1 MLKDRRVL
9 LDQEIAKLTSTCG
22 QMYIDAMRQTPT
34 DDNLNEYHSLIEKLS
49 NMKTELG
56 IISEMINQGH
66 E

>member
-9 LDQEIAKLTSTCG
+9 LEQEIAKLTSICG
-22 QMYIDAMRQTPT
+22 QMYITAMRREPYDTE
-34 DDNLNEYHSLIEKLS
+34 LNEYHSLIEKLS

-56 IISEMINQGH
+56 IITEMINQGH